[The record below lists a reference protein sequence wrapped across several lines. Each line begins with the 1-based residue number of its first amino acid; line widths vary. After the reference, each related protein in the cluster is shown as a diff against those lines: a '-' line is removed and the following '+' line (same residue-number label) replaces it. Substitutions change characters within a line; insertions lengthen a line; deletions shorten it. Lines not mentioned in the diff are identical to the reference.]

1 MDTKHHFKFYMK
13 KIYIG
18 ALSEFPTFIM
28 SSAGV
33 LIYVLGV
40 LGFTLPYHF
49 PDAGLM
55 GIAILL
61 KYTMGFSPSV
71 VTLVANVG
79 LLLWGGRQLSKRFVI
94 WTVYN
99 VFLMSFLLE
108 FLKGV
113 QMPHISDMFLVA
125 VAGGLIK
132 GIGLGLI
139 FRTGASSGGLDVII
153 AVMRRRFGIEV
164 GRYSFYCNMVILA
177 SSITTVGIEKVLFG
191 IVASYTVGHTM
202 DNVISSFDRRKL
214 IFVIGSDTEGITHY
228 IFENLNRGATILDSR
243 GGYSKHET
251 STIMCLLTPRQ
262 TMELKLH
269 IAKFHPRS
277 FMVITDASEVLGK
290 GFKKWKNA

>member
-113 QMPHISDMFLVA
+113 QA
-125 VAGGLIK
+125 
-132 GIGLGLI
+132 
-139 FRTGASSGGLDVII
+139 
-153 AVMRRRFGIEV
+153 
-164 GRYSFYCNMVILA
+164 
-177 SSITTVGIEKVLFG
+177 
-191 IVASYTVGHTM
+191 
-202 DNVISSFDRRKL
+202 
-214 IFVIGSDTEGITHY
+214 
-228 IFENLNRGATILDSR
+228 
-243 GGYSKHET
+243 
-251 STIMCLLTPRQ
+251 
-262 TMELKLH
+262 
-269 IAKFHPRS
+269 
-277 FMVITDASEVLGK
+277 
-290 GFKKWKNA
+290 

>member
-28 SSAGV
+28 SSVGV

-164 GRYSFYCNMVILA
+164 GRYSFYCNMLILA

>member
-1 MDTKHHFKFYMK
+1 MDTKHHLKFYMK
-13 KIYIG
+13 KLYIG
-18 ALSEFPTFIM
+18 VLSEFPTLIM

-40 LGFTLPYHF
+40 LGFTLPYRF

-71 VTLVANVG
+71 VTLVANMG

-108 FLKGV
+108 FLKDI